1 MLVQKAILLGSSA
14 TTAASV
20 GGVAALLVRLSGC
33 QAASIVCSFG
43 RASASSSCISFQSYI
58 LNPVPTPAAYKL
70 GRVSEGFSQPFSS
83 TRL

>member
-33 QAASIVCSFG
+33 QAVRQLPLYVASVG
-43 RASASSSCISFQSYI
+43 LRLLPPASRS
-58 LNPVPTPAAYKL
+58 NPT
-70 GRVSEGFSQPFSS
+70 F
-83 TRL
+83 